1 MSFTIRSV
9 SPDDWEAIRSIRLR
23 MLEETPLAYLETLA
37 NARSLSESDWRERG
51 RRGQNPGELSIA
63 AIGDDGSWLGMMGGL
78 AHPER
83 GPLLVGVYVAPE
95 ARGTA
100 AGVADALIGRVEE
113 WARTVG
119 DVLTLDVHEDNPR
132 AIAFYARRGFSLT
145 GGKRPYVLAPFG
157 TELEM
162 SKAV

>member
-1 MSFTIRSV
+1 MTFTIRSV

-23 MLEETPLAYLETLA
+23 MLEEMPLAFLETHADALA
-37 NARSLSESDWRERG
+37 LTEADWRERG
-51 RRGQNPGELSIA
+51 RRGQNPRELSIA
-63 AIGDDGSWLGMMGGL
+63 AIADDGSWLGMMGGV
-78 AHPER
+78 AHPDR

-95 ARGTA
+95 ARGA
-100 AGVADALIGRVEE
+100 AVGVADALLARVEE

-132 AIAFYARRGFSLT
+132 AISFYSHRGFTLT
-145 GGKRPYVLAPFG
+145 GGQRPYPLAPDG

-162 SKAV
+162 RKAV